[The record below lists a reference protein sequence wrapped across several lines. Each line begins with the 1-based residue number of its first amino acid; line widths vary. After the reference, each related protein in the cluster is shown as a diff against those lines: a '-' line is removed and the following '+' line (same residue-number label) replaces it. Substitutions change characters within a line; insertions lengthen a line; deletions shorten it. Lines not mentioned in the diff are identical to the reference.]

1 MDGAA
6 TKNVRRPTFVFVLE
20 TVSRGAWDD
29 RRCPTGSPMLVS
41 SLRYVSVDVARTLW
55 VRTAILYVMRCL
67 TGSQCSERR
76 SGLASD
82 RLFYW
87 QMTLVILFCACYNL
101 FSVSA
106 GAPYNRELQS
116 SRWDYW

>member
-41 SLRYVSVDVARTLW
+41 SLRYVSVDVARTL
-55 VRTAILYVMRCL
+55 
-67 TGSQCSERR
+67 
-76 SGLASD
+76 
-82 RLFYW
+82 
-87 QMTLVILFCACYNL
+87 
-101 FSVSA
+101 
-106 GAPYNRELQS
+106 
-116 SRWDYW
+116 